1 MTNLAKPDQKGCVIG
16 SKAIIVCCSG
26 LSLCTLI
33 QLFYSSPNNKWQPW
47 CNTALKL
54 IQLRW
59 SSLEQYETLKPVEKY
74 QRINRRTVASTTL
87 QLQLGLFDASLQQ
100 LQGISF
106 IAVDPLEYSAGESL
120 ELNYTNRF
128 QGPKVLECLPHTIT
142 LSSCQI
148 ILDFHLVSFKLPF
161 TKEEESKMA

>member
-59 SSLEQYETLKPVEKY
+59 SSLEQFETLKPVEKY
-74 QRINRRTVASTTL
+74 QRINRRNSGLHDAPV
-87 QLQLGLFDASLQQ
+87 GLFDASLQQ

-106 IAVDPLEYSAGESL
+106 IAVDPLEYSAGEPL

-128 QGPKVLECLPHTIT
+128 QGPKVLECLPRTIT
-142 LSSCQI
+142 LSSWNI
-148 ILDFHLVSFKLPF
+148 ILDFHLVSF
-161 TKEEESKMA
+161 

>member
-1 MTNLAKPDQKGCVIG
+1 MSLVQRP
-16 SKAIIVCCSG
+16 
-26 LSLCTLI
+26 SLCVVRGSLYALI

-106 IAVDPLEYSAGESL
+106 IAVDPLEYSAGEPL

-128 QGPKVLECLPHTIT
+128 QGPKVLECLAHTIS
-142 LSSCQI
+142 LSSWQI
-148 ILDFHLVSFKLPF
+148 IFRFSPRVFLASFHKGRGI
-161 TKEEESKMA
+161 